1 MRPNLKLTAF
11 ATLTAFAFVAGCSAE
26 PEARMPGTPNG
37 PSDPGMPQGP
47 GEPIPAAPAP
57 TAKYSGVYSAVAPL
71 DLTQQGVLPGVL
83 GPTLDALGNIKTHP
97 GKAVIELIIAAN
109 ISPVSGFVNG
119 LPGIV
124 KDGLELALDYIIK
137 EQLYK
142 NVKIADQ
149 IANIIEGV
157 AQLGKSIEIH
167 NSLTIHTPAAD
178 GTVNIEQQVTDVGFT
193 LLSKSTIV
201 AFNANEKKMAFTG
214 MPGSVKA
221 HANAPVADAD
231 LTLGG
236 GKMTLPFGEL
246 LLQAAGPLLF
256 SQFGGAMDLAGAL
269 KNVLPIHDLAV
280 KIAGVLP
287 SSVTVAQVEGVLN
300 AGVDILAGAVTSKIN
315 EIVLKDVQV
324 SAGSA
329 VMLDVSQALPKEDY
343 QADRVAQG
351 KWDWSFTVNGTTVKV
366 PSVFEGDRIGD
377 AK

>member
-1 MRPNLKLTAF
+1 MKTNLKLTAF

-26 PEARMPGTPNG
+26 PEARMPGTPAG
-37 PSDPGMPQGP
+37 PSEPATPQGP
-47 GEPIPAAPAP
+47 GEPIPQAPAP
-57 TAKYSGVYSAVAPL
+57 KAKYAGVYSAIAPL
-71 DLTQQGVLPGVL
+71 DLTQKGVLPGVL
-83 GPTLDALGNIKTHP
+83 GPTLDALTNLKDHP

-109 ISPVSGFVNG
+109 ISPVSGFVDG

-124 KDGLELALDYIIK
+124 KTGLEAALDYVIK

-142 NVKIADQ
+142 NVAVLDQ
-149 IANIIEGV
+149 IATIVSGI
-157 AQLGKSIEIH
+157 ADLSKTIEIH

-178 GTVNIEQQVTDVGFT
+178 GTVNIEQQVTDVGFR
-193 LLSKSTIV
+193 LLSKSTVV

-214 MPGSVKA
+214 MPGALKA

-256 SQFGGAMDLAGAL
+256 SQFGGATDLAGAL
-269 KNVLPIHDLAV
+269 KNLLPIHDLAV
-280 KIAGVLP
+280 QIAGVLP
-287 SSVTVAQVEGVLN
+287 SGVSVATIESALN
-300 AGVDILAGAVTSKIN
+300 AGVGILAGAVTNKIN
-315 EIVLKDVQV
+315 EIVFKDVQV
-324 SAGSA
+324 SAGAA

-343 QADRVAQG
+343 QSDRIAQG
-351 KWDWSFTVNGTTVKV
+351 KWDWSFTVAGTTVKV

-377 AK
+377 AQ